1 MEDNIMTKTNKILTV
16 VTNIGQFDNSGARTG
31 LWLSEL
37 TKFWQVAETAGY
49 TLHIASPK
57 GGHIPLDPQGLIIAQ
72 IAGATG
78 LRGDLTK
85 KYEDEHFMAQ
95 LNNTLKLSDVKAK
108 NYDAIYIV
116 GGHGVMFDFPDDENL
131 ASLTAQFYETGKIV
145 SSVCHGPSGLLNVKL
160 SNDEYLVKGK
170 NVTGFSWFEEIL
182 AKRHKIVPFNMEEQL
197 KKRGAKFS
205 KSFIP
210 FGPHIIKDGQLITG
224 QNPASAKGVG
234 RAVVKALKNV

>member
-1 MEDNIMTKTNKILTV
+1 MKKTKQILTV
-16 VTNIGQFDNSGARTG
+16 VTNIDQFEKSGARTG

-37 TKFWQVAETAGY
+37 TKFWQVAEKAGY

-57 GGHIPLDPQGLIIAQ
+57 GGRIPLDPQGLIIAQ

-85 KYEDEHFMAQ
+85 KYEDEYFMAK
-95 LNNTLKLSDVKAK
+95 LNETLKLSDIKVE
-108 NYDAIYIV
+108 NYDAIYLV
-116 GGHGVMFDFPDDENL
+116 GGHGVMYDFPNNKDL
-131 ASLTAQFYETGKIV
+131 VSITAQFYEAGKVV

-160 SNDEYLVKGK
+160 SDGEYLVNEK
-170 NVTGFSWFEEIL
+170 NVTGFSWFEEVL

-197 KKRGAKFS
+197 KQRGAKFS
-205 KSFIP
+205 KSILP
-210 FGPHIIKDGQLITG
+210 FAPHIVKDGRLITG

>member
-1 MEDNIMTKTNKILTV
+1 MTKTKRILTV
-16 VTNIGQFDNSGARTG
+16 VTNVDQFENSGARTG

-37 TKFWQVAETAGY
+37 TKFWQVAENAGY
-49 TLHIASPK
+49 TLDIASPK

-85 KYEDEHFMAQ
+85 KYEDENFMAQ
-95 LNNTLKLSDVKAK
+95 LNDTLKLSDV
-108 NYDAIYIV
+108 NVEDYDAIYIV
-116 GGHGVMFDFPDDENL
+116 GGHGVMYDFTNSESLL
-131 ASLTAQFYETGKIV
+131 ALTAQFYETGKIV
-145 SSVCHGPSGLLNVKL
+145 SSVCHGPSGLINVKL
-160 SNDEYLVKGK
+160 SNDEYLVNGK
-170 NVTGFSWFEEIL
+170 NMTGFSWFEEIL
-182 AKRHKIVPFNMEEQL
+182 AKRHKIVPYNMEEQL

-210 FGPHIIKDGQLITG
+210 FGPHVVKDGRLITG